1 MPNMK
6 KTILLLTL
14 MGFCFIDLFAQTALQ
29 PRVRNFSNQGII
41 YNKELAFD
49 FRINTFRGFSFA
61 VNVGKIIDYDKTRYY
76 HFEFGNLRH
85 PKEFKQNDQFS
96 RRFGGQ
102 RSFFFGKQNSMFVLR
117 GGWGTKRYLSEKA
130 STRGVAIGINYEFGP
145 SIGILKPY
153 YLELIN
159 SIDAPPSQ
167 ERFSEENRD
176 VFLDVNRIQGA
187 APFSRGITEL
197 SFLPGAQAKFS
208 FHFDWGAFDEYV
220 KAIDVGIMGDFY
232 FQRADILVDDALEGV
247 QNRQFF
253 INLFV
258 SLQLGKR
265 S

>member
-1 MPNMK
+1 MK
-6 KTILLLTL
+6 KLILLLTI
-14 MGFCFIDLFAQTALQ
+14 GFLTYTSSLAQTVQ
-29 PRVRNFSNQGII
+29 PRIRTFSNQGIV

-61 VNVGKIIDYDKTRYY
+61 VNVGKIITYDKTRYY

-102 RSFFFGKQNSMFVLR
+102 RSFFFGKQNSMFVVR
-117 GGWGTKRYLSEKA
+117 GGWGTKKYLSEKA
-130 STRGVAIGINYEFGP
+130 STRGVAIGINYEIGP

-153 YLELIN
+153 YLEISRALD
-159 SIDAPPSQ
+159 SGVAVTRE
-167 ERFSEENRD
+167 ERYSPENAAA
-176 VFLDVNRIQGA
+176 FLNPDLIQGS
-187 APFSRGITEL
+187 APFSKGITEL

-220 KAIDVGIMGDFY
+220 KAMDIGIMGDFY
-232 FQRADILVDDALEGV
+232 LKRAPILVDDGLEGV

-265 S
+265 N

>member
-1 MPNMK
+1 MK
-6 KTILLLTL
+6 KLFLLLTI
-14 MGFCFIDLFAQTALQ
+14 GLFGYTSLLAQVVQ
-29 PRVRNFSNQGII
+29 PRVRNFSNQGIV

-49 FRINTFRGFSFA
+49 FRVNTFRGFSFA
-61 VNVGKIIDYDKTRYY
+61 VNVGKIVTYDKTTYY
-76 HFEFGNLRH
+76 HFELGNLRH

-102 RSFFFGKQNSMFVLR
+102 QSFFFGKRNAMFVAR
-117 GGWGTKRYLSEKA
+117 GGWGTKKYLTEKA
-130 STRGVAIGINYEFGP
+130 STRGVAIGINYEIGP

-153 YLELIN
+153 YLEISRALDTG
-159 SIDAPPSQ
+159 SPFSSQ
-167 ERFSEENRD
+167 EKYSEANRAD
-176 VFLDVNRIQGA
+176 FLDGNIIQGA

-208 FHFDWGAFDEYV
+208 LHFDWGAFDEYV
-220 KAIDVGIMGDFY
+220 KAMDIGIMGDFY
-232 FQRADILVDDALEGV
+232 FKRAPILVDDFLEGV

>member
-1 MPNMK
+1 MK
-6 KTILLLTL
+6 KFFLLLAI
-14 MGFCFIDLFAQTALQ
+14 GCFGYTSLLAQTIQ
-29 PRVRNFSNQGII
+29 PRNRTFSNRGIV

-61 VNVGKIIDYDKTRYY
+61 VNVGKIVSYDKTRFY

-102 RSFFFGKQNSMFVLR
+102 RSFFFGKQNSMFALR
-117 GGWGTKRYLSEKA
+117 GGWGTKKYFSEKA
-130 STRGVAIGINYEFGP
+130 NTRGVAVGISYEFGP

-153 YLELIN
+153 YLEVIN
-159 SIDAPPSQ
+159 SIDSPPSE
-167 ERFSEENRD
+167 ERFTGDNQD

-220 KAIDVGIMGDFY
+220 KAMDIGIMGDFY
-232 FQRADILVDDALEGV
+232 LKKADILVTDGLDGV

>member
-1 MPNMK
+1 MK
-6 KTILLLTL
+6 KLFLFLAIGCFGYISLL
-14 MGFCFIDLFAQTALQ
+14 AQTIQ
-29 PRVRNFSNQGII
+29 PRNRTFSNQGIV
-41 YNKELAFD
+41 YNKELSFD

-61 VNVGKIIDYDKTRYY
+61 VNVGKIISYDKTRFY

-102 RSFFFGKQNSMFVLR
+102 RSFFFGKQNSMFALR
-117 GGWGTKRYLSEKA
+117 GGWGTKKYFSEKA
-130 STRGVAIGINYEFGP
+130 STRGVAIGISYEIGP

-153 YLELIN
+153 YLEIN
-159 SIDAPPSQ
+159 RFDAS
-167 ERFSEENRD
+167 SVEEKYSTDNQDR
-176 VFLDVNRIQGA
+176 FLDVTRVQGA
-187 APFSRGITEL
+187 APFSKGITEL
-197 SFLPGAQAKFS
+197 AFLPGAQAKFS

-220 KAIDVGIMGDFY
+220 KAMDIGIMGDFY
-232 FQRADILVDDALEGV
+232 LKKADILVDNGLEGV
-247 QNRQFF
+247 KNRQFF

>member
-1 MPNMK
+1 MK
-6 KTILLLTL
+6 KLFLLLTI
-14 MGFCFIDLFAQTALQ
+14 GCFGYMSLLAQTIQ
-29 PRVRNFSNQGII
+29 PRNRTFSKQGIV

-61 VNVGKIIDYDKTRYY
+61 VNVGKIITYDKTRFY

-102 RSFFFGKQNSMFVLR
+102 RSFFFGKQNSMFALR
-117 GGWGTKRYLSEKA
+117 GGWGTKKYFSEKA
-130 STRGVAIGINYEFGP
+130 STRGVAVGISYEIGP

-153 YLELIN
+153 YLELIK
-159 SIDAPPSQ
+159 SIDASPVE
-167 ERFSEENRD
+167 ERYTVDNQD
-176 VFLDVNRIQGA
+176 IFLDVNRVQGA
-187 APFSRGITEL
+187 APFSKGITEL
-197 SFLPGAQAKFS
+197 AFLPGAQAKFS

-220 KAIDVGIMGDFY
+220 KAMDIGIMGDFY
-232 FQRADILVDDALEGV
+232 LKKADILVDDGLEGV

>member
-1 MPNMK
+1 MC
-6 KTILLLTL
+6 IR
-14 MGFCFIDLFAQTALQ
+14 DRAQTVQ
-29 PRVRNFSNQGII
+29 PRVRSFSNQGII

-61 VNVGKIIDYDKTRYY
+61 VNFGKIITYDKTRYY

-102 RSFFFGKQNSMFVLR
+102 RSFFFGKQNSLFVLR
-117 GGWGTKRYLSEKA
+117 GGWGTKKYLSQKA
-130 STRGVAIGINYEFGP
+130 STRGVAIGFNYEIGP
-145 SIGILKPY
+145 ALGLLKPY
-153 YLELIN
+153 YLELIR
-159 SIDAPPSQ
+159 SIDSAPVE
-167 ERFSEENRD
+167 ERFTEENAD
-176 VFLDVNRIQGA
+176 LFLDVNRIQGA

-197 SFLPGAQAKFS
+197 SLLPGAQAKVS

-220 KAIDVGIMGDFY
+220 KAMDIGIMGDF
-232 FQRADILVDDALEGV
+232 FLRRADILVDRDLEGV

-265 S
+265 N

>member
-1 MPNMK
+1 MK
-6 KTILLLTL
+6 KLFLLLTI
-14 MGFCFIDLFAQTALQ
+14 GCFGYISLLAQTIQ
-29 PRVRNFSNQGII
+29 PRNRTFSKQGIV
-41 YNKELAFD
+41 YNKEMTFD

-61 VNVGKIIDYDKTRYY
+61 VNVGKIISYDKTRFY
-76 HFEFGNLRH
+76 HFELGNLRH

-96 RRFGGQ
+96 RRFGGE
-102 RSFFFGKQNSMFVLR
+102 RSFFFGKQNSMFALR
-117 GGWGTKRYLSEKA
+117 GGWGTKKYFSEKA
-130 STRGVAIGINYEFGP
+130 STRGVAIGISYEIGP

-153 YLELIN
+153 YLEL
-159 SIDAPPSQ
+159 SKALDTGVPFAS
-167 ERFSEENRD
+167 EEKFSEQNRD
-176 VFLDVNRIQGA
+176 DFLDPNIIQGA
-187 APFSRGITEL
+187 APFSKGITEL

-220 KAIDVGIMGDFY
+220 KAMDIGIMGDFY
-232 FQRADILVDDALEGV
+232 LQKANILVDDGLEGV

>member
-1 MPNMK
+1 MK
-6 KTILLLTL
+6 RLLSLLTVFSIVFTCL
-14 MGFCFIDLFAQTALQ
+14 QAQNTLQ
-29 PRVRNFSNQGII
+29 PRFRNFSNKGIV

-49 FRINTFRGFSFA
+49 FRVNTFRGFSFA
-61 VNVGKIIDYDKTRYY
+61 VNVGKIIAYNKTNYY

-117 GGWGTKRYLSEKA
+117 GGWGTKRYLSQKA
-130 STRGVAIGINYEFGP
+130 STKGVAVGINYEIGP

-153 YLELIN
+153 YLELIKT
-159 SIDAPPSQ
+159 IDSPAVE
-167 ERFSEENRD
+167 ERYSEENQD
-176 VFLDVNRIQGA
+176 IFLDINRVQGA
-187 APFSRGITEL
+187 APFSKGITEL
-197 SFLPGAQAKFS
+197 AFLPGVQAKFS

-220 KAIDVGIMGDFY
+220 KALDVGIMGDFY
-232 FQRADILVDDALEGV
+232 LKKADILVDNALDGV
-247 QNRQFF
+247 KNRQFF

>member
-1 MPNMK
+1 MK
-6 KTILLLTL
+6 KLFLLLTI
-14 MGFCFIDLFAQTALQ
+14 GLFGYTSLLAQVVQ
-29 PRVRNFSNQGII
+29 PRVRSFSNQGIV

-61 VNVGKIIDYDKTRYY
+61 VNVGKIISYDKTTYY

-85 PKEFKQNDQFS
+85 PKEFKPNNQFS
-96 RRFGGQ
+96 RQVGGPQ
-102 RSFFFGKQNSMFVLR
+102 PFFYGKRNSMFALR

-130 STRGVAIGINYEFGP
+130 STRGVAIGLSYEIGP

-153 YLELIN
+153 YLEISRAL
-159 SIDAPPSQ
+159 DTGAPFTV
-167 ERFSEENRD
+167 EEKYSEANRD
-176 VFLDVNRIQGA
+176 DFLERSIIQGA
-187 APFSRGITEL
+187 APFSKGITEL
-197 SFLPGAQAKFS
+197 SFLPGAQAKVS

-220 KAIDVGIMGDFY
+220 KAMDIGIMGDFY
-232 FQRADILVDDALEGV
+232 LKKAPILVDDGLEGV
-247 QNRQFF
+247 KNRQFF

>member
-1 MPNMK
+1 MK
-6 KTILLLTL
+6 KLFLLLAI
-14 MGFCFIDLFAQTALQ
+14 GCFGYLSLQAQTVQ
-29 PRVRNFSNQGII
+29 PRNRTFSSQGIV

-61 VNVGKIIDYDKTRYY
+61 VNVGKIISYDKTRFY

-102 RSFFFGKQNSMFVLR
+102 RSFFFGKQNSMFALR
-117 GGWGTKRYLSEKA
+117 GGWGTKKYFSEKA
-130 STRGVAIGINYEFGP
+130 STRGVAVGISYEIGP

-153 YLELIN
+153 YLEIIK
-159 SIDAPPSQ
+159 SIDAPPVE
-167 ERFSEENRD
+167 ERYTPENQD
-176 VFLDVNRIQGA
+176 VFLDVNRVQGA
-187 APFSRGITEL
+187 APFSKGITEL
-197 SFLPGAQAKFS
+197 AFLPGAQAKFS

-220 KAIDVGIMGDFY
+220 KAMDIGIMGDFY
-232 FQRADILVDDALEGV
+232 LKKADILVDDGLEGV

>member
-1 MPNMK
+1 MK
-6 KTILLLTL
+6 KLFLLLAI
-14 MGFCFIDLFAQTALQ
+14 GCFGYVSLLAQTVQ
-29 PRVRNFSNQGII
+29 PRNRTFSSQGIV
-41 YNKELAFD
+41 YNKEVAFD

-61 VNVGKIIDYDKTRYY
+61 VNVGKIVSYDKTRFY

-102 RSFFFGKQNSMFVLR
+102 RSFFFGKQNSMFALR
-117 GGWGTKRYLSEKA
+117 GGWGTKKYFSEKA
-130 STRGVAIGINYEFGP
+130 STRGVAVGISYEIGP

-153 YLELIN
+153 YLEIIK
-159 SIDAPPSQ
+159 SIDAPPVE
-167 ERFSEENRD
+167 ERYTPENQA
-176 VFLDVNRIQGA
+176 VFLDVNRVQGA
-187 APFSRGITEL
+187 APFSKGITEL
-197 SFLPGAQAKFS
+197 AFLPGAQAKFS

-220 KAIDVGIMGDFY
+220 KAMDIGIMGDFY
-232 FQRADILVDDALEGV
+232 LKKADILVDDGLEGV

>member
-1 MPNMK
+1 MK
-6 KTILLLTL
+6 KLFFLLAI
-14 MGFCFIDLFAQTALQ
+14 GCFGYVSLLAQTIQ
-29 PRVRNFSNQGII
+29 PRNRTFSKQGIV

-49 FRINTFRGFSFA
+49 FRLNTFRGFSFA
-61 VNVGKIIDYDKTRYY
+61 VNVGKIISYDKTRFY

-102 RSFFFGKQNSMFVLR
+102 RSFFFGKQNSMFALR
-117 GGWGTKRYLSEKA
+117 GGWGTKKYFSEKA
-130 STRGVAIGINYEFGP
+130 STRGVAVGISYEIGP

-153 YLELIN
+153 YLEVIS
-159 SIDAPPSQ
+159 SIDAPPV
-167 ERFSEENRD
+167 EEKYTGDNQD
-176 VFLDVNRIQGA
+176 VFLDVNRVQGA

-220 KAIDVGIMGDFY
+220 KAMDIGIMGDFY
-232 FQRADILVDDALEGV
+232 LKKADILVDDGLEGV

>member
-1 MPNMK
+1 MK
-6 KTILLLTL
+6 RLFFLLLIGFLGTTTL
-14 MGFCFIDLFAQTALQ
+14 VAQTTQ
-29 PRVRNFSNQGII
+29 PRIRSFSNQGIV

-61 VNVGKIIDYDKTRYY
+61 VNVGKIISYDKTRFY

-102 RSFFFGKQNSMFVLR
+102 RSFFFGKQNSMFALR

-130 STRGVAIGINYEFGP
+130 STKGVAVGISYEIGP

-153 YLELIN
+153 YLELITA
-159 SIDAPPSQ
+159 IDSPPI
-167 ERFSEENRD
+167 ERKYSPEIQD
-176 VFLDVNRIQGA
+176 IFLDVNRVQGA
-187 APFSRGITEL
+187 APFGRGITEL

-232 FQRADILVDDALEGV
+232 LQKADILVDDGLEGV

>member
-1 MPNMK
+1 MK
-6 KTILLLTL
+6 KLFLLLAI
-14 MGFCFIDLFAQTALQ
+14 GCFGYTSLLAQTIQ
-29 PRVRNFSNQGII
+29 PRNRTFSNRGIV
-41 YNKELAFD
+41 YNKEMAFD

-61 VNVGKIIDYDKTRYY
+61 VNIGKIVSYDKTRFY

-102 RSFFFGKQNSMFVLR
+102 RSFFFGKQNSMFALR
-117 GGWGTKRYLSEKA
+117 GGWGTKKYFSEKA
-130 STRGVAIGINYEFGP
+130 STRGVAVGISYEIGP

-153 YLELIN
+153 YLEVIR
-159 SIDAPPSQ
+159 SIDAPPVE
-167 ERFSEENRD
+167 ERYTGDNQD
-176 VFLDVNRIQGA
+176 IFLDVNRVQGA
-187 APFSRGITEL
+187 APFSKGITEL

-220 KAIDVGIMGDFY
+220 KAMDVGIMGDFY
-232 FQRADILVDDALEGV
+232 LKKADILVDDGLDGV

>member
-1 MPNMK
+1 MK
-6 KTILLLTL
+6 KLFFLLAI
-14 MGFCFIDLFAQTALQ
+14 GCFGYTSLLAQTIQ
-29 PRVRNFSNQGII
+29 PRNRTFSKQGIV

-61 VNVGKIIDYDKTRYY
+61 VNVGKIISYDKTRFY

-102 RSFFFGKQNSMFVLR
+102 RSFFFGKQNSMFALR
-117 GGWGTKRYLSEKA
+117 GGWGTKKYLSEKA
-130 STRGVAIGINYEFGP
+130 STRGVAIGISYEIGP

-153 YLELIN
+153 YLELIK
-159 SIDAPPSQ
+159 SIDASPVE
-167 ERFSEENRD
+167 ERYTVDNQD
-176 VFLDVNRIQGA
+176 IFLDVNRVQGA

-197 SFLPGAQAKFS
+197 AFLPGAQAKFS

-220 KAIDVGIMGDFY
+220 KAMDVGIMGDFY
-232 FQRADILVDDALEGV
+232 LKKADILVDDGLEGV